1 MIQIEGFNIRI
12 VARGDGYGVNDN
24 VIHDRDD
31 FLVEFYDAT
40 ATRHGPRG
48 HFVSRYFGITI
59 LGCRDGLLLDGSSGL
74 TISHDGIRDVQRY
87 LRGYMLE
94 VA

>member
-1 MIQIEGFNIRI
+1 MIQVEGFNIRI
-12 VARGDGYGVNDN
+12 VARGDGYGVNDS
-24 VIHDRDD
+24 VAHDSDD
-31 FLVEFYDAT
+31 FLVEFYDGRTQPAS
-40 ATRHGPRG
+40 RRG

-59 LGCRDGLLLDGSSGL
+59 LGCRDGLLLDGSSGR
-74 TISHDGIRDVQRY
+74 TISHDGIREVQRY

>member
-1 MIQIEGFNIRI
+1 MIQVEGFNIRI
-12 VARGDGYGVNDN
+12 VTRGDGYGVNDS

-40 ATRHGPRG
+40 FTRHGPRG
-48 HFVSRYFGITI
+48 YFVSRYFGITI

-74 TISHDGIRDVQRY
+74 TISHDGIREVQRY

-94 VA
+94 AA

>member
-12 VARGDGYGVNDN
+12 VARGDKYGLDDCLE
-24 VIHDRDD
+24 HDRDD
-31 FLVEFYDAT
+31 LLVEFYDAK
-40 ATRHGPRG
+40 ATQHGPRG
-48 HFVSRYFGITI
+48 YFVSRHFGITI

-74 TISHDGIRDVQRY
+74 TISHDGIREVQRY

>member
-1 MIQIEGFNIRI
+1 MIQVEGYNIHI
-12 VARGDGYGVNDN
+12 VAKGDGYGVNDSVVN
-24 VIHDRDD
+24 DRDD
-31 FLVEFYDAT
+31 LLVEFYDAT
-40 ATRHGPRG
+40 STRHGPRSY
-48 HFVSRYFGITI
+48 FVSRYFGITI

-74 TISHDGIRDVQRY
+74 TISHDGIREVQRY

>member
-1 MIQIEGFNIRI
+1 MIQVEGFNIRI
-12 VARGDGYGVNDN
+12 VARGDGYGVNDS
-24 VIHDRDD
+24 VVHDRDD

-40 ATRHGPRG
+40 STRHGPRG
-48 HFVSRYFGITI
+48 YFVSRYFSITI
-59 LGCRDGLLLDGSSGL
+59 LGCRDGILLDGSSGL
-74 TISHDGIRDVQRY
+74 TISHDGIREVQRY